1 MHKIITV
8 DRNIYIYNSFK
19 SIFTGAFELS
29 TIEESIRI
37 LSDRI
42 KTQSSSLLTEEAAK
56 TAIILPFLRALGYD
70 VFNPEEVIPEFT
82 ADAVGKKGEKV
93 DYAIKIDGDI
103 RILVECKPITTK
115 LEKIHLAQLYR
126 YFSVTSA
133 KFAILTNGK
142 LFHFHTDLEELNKL
156 DTKPFLTFDISD
168 VQSGAISELKKFEKS
183 NFNVENILATAERL
197 KYTSGI
203 KIAINQLLE
212 TPSEDFVRIV
222 CSGVYEGRLTA
233 AVKEMLTGVT
243 KSAFQEVIK
252 DSVQNRLSTALAA
265 TEQPV
270 VNEVLP
276 LITPEDDIVTTEE
289 EIEGYMLI
297 KSIVRD
303 IIRPNRIFI
312 RDAKSYCAVLI
323 DDNNRKPLARMH
335 FNRTI
340 KYIGLFNGE
349 TEERLAIDNLDNI
362 YDFSDRLRETAQ
374 KYSA

>member
-1 MHKIITV
+1 MSTLEE
-8 DRNIYIYNSFK
+8 NI
-19 SIFTGAFELS
+19 
-29 TIEESIRI
+29 RV

-42 KTQSSSLLTEEAAK
+42 KTQSNSLLTEEAAK

-103 RILVECKPITTK
+103 RILVECKPLTTK
-115 LEKIHLAQLYR
+115 LEKNHLAQLYR

-142 LFHFHTDLEELNKL
+142 FFHFHTDLEEPNKL

-168 VQSGAISELKKFEKS
+168 VQSSAISELKKFEKS

-203 KIAINQLLE
+203 KIAISQLLE
-212 TPSEDFVRIV
+212 APSEDFVRIV
-222 CSGVYEGRLTA
+222 CAGVYEGRLTS

-270 VNEVLP
+270 VSEILP
-276 LITPEDDIVTTEE
+276 LTVQEDDIVTTEE

-303 IIRPNRIFI
+303 IVRPNRIFI
-312 RDAKSYCAVLI
+312 RDAKSYCAILI

-335 FNRTI
+335 FNRAI

-349 TEERLAIDNLDNI
+349 TEERLPIENLDNI

-374 KYSA
+374 KYSV